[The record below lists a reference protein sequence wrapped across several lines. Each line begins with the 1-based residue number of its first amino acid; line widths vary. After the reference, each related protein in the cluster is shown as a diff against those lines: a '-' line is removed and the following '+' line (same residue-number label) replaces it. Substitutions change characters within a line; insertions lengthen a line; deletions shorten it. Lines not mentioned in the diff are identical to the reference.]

1 MPSRGEPRPGSK
13 TARYTSLALFLL
25 AASCTSQPPDT
36 RAADEATIRDLDTQW
51 SKAAMARD
59 LDGAVSYYTDDAS
72 LMSPNAP
79 VATGKAAIRAAW
91 APLVAP
97 GVTTSWKTIN
107 VEVARSSDLAYATG
121 AYDVV
126 STDAH
131 GKSSTE
137 HGKSVEV
144 WKKQADGK
152 WKSVVDIFNSDD
164 PVPAPSAPTPKKGKK
179 ITRSKKSRK

>member
-1 MPSRGEPRPGSK
+1 MHSRRAPRPGSR
-13 TARYTSLALFLL
+13 TARSSALALFLF
-25 AASCTSQPPDT
+25 AASCTPQPPADT
-36 RAADEATIRDLDTQW
+36 RAADAATIRDLDTQW
-51 SKAAMARD
+51 SKAATARD
-59 LDGAVSYYTDDAS
+59 LDGAVSYYSDDAS

-91 APLVAP
+91 VPLVAP

-164 PVPAPSAPTPKKGKK
+164 PVPAPPQPKRARK
-179 ITRSKKSRK
+179 ITRGKKTRK